1 MKKIILAATLLAL
14 GATQVPTARANGWP
28 IAAGVFGGLVAGTV
42 IADSIARPP
51 VYYAPSPAPAYYPPP
66 TYSYY
71 PPAPVVTYPTG
82 PAVVYAAPAPRVV
95 VAAPFYPPA
104 PVVTFGFGF
113 GRTYWDGGYYHDHG
127 RAFHSGRW

>member
-1 MKKIILAATLLAL
+1 MKKIILAATLLAV
-14 GATQVPTARANGWP
+14 GASQMQTARAGGWP

-51 VYYAPSPAPAYYPPP
+51 VYYAPSPA
-66 TYSYY
+66 YY
-71 PPAPVVTYPTG
+71 PPANYYAPAPVTAYPAA

-95 VAAPFYPPA
+95 VAAPYYPPA

-113 GRTYWDGGYYHDHG
+113 GRTYWGGDYYRYHG
-127 RAFHSGRW
+127 RVYQGRR